1 MNLPT
6 TLTHFD
12 YSLPGMLQHPKKHFP
27 YHKKVLLEPS
37 NKKVKNEDDMLHC
50 CNPHIQGFLKGE
62 ECCRSFCDF

>member
-27 YHKKVLLEPS
+27 YHKKVHLEPS
-37 NKKVKNEDDMLHC
+37 NKKVKNEDDMLQS
-50 CNPHIQGFLKGE
+50 PYPRIFKRRGMLPVIL
-62 ECCRSFCDF
+62 